1 MNKNEINRILKLS
14 LRAGRILLENGAE
27 TYRIEETINL
37 ICKSKGVA
45 EASCFVV
52 PTGIFINL
60 EYDGEYYSIIH
71 RTSINRLDL
80 ERIALLNE
88 FSRRFASGGISL
100 IDADNELERIEH
112 APEFKSWQI
121 ILGGGIAGGFFSL
134 LFGGG
139 LVEFILSFI
148 TSLFVVMFSLTSTKY
163 KLPFFMKKFIE
174 GMINMFSALVFVK
187 VMEYFG
193 IYPDL
198 DIIIIGALMPLVPG
212 LAMVNSIRDSI
223 SGDFVSGT
231 SRMTEA
237 IFIAVALALGVG
249 TVMQGYIM
257 VFGGSL

>member
-1 MNKNEINRILKLS
+1 MNKNEINRIFRLS
-14 LRAGRILLENGAE
+14 LRMGRILLENGAE

-37 ICKSKGVA
+37 ICNSKGVE

-60 EYDGEYYSIIH
+60 EYEGEYYSIIH

-88 FSRRFASGGISL
+88 FSRRFASGDISL

-134 LFGGG
+134 LFGGETM
-139 LVEFILSFI
+139 EFILAFI
-148 TSLFVVMFSLTSTKY
+148 TSLFVVMFSLISVKY
-163 KLPFFMKKFIE
+163 ELPFFMKKFIG
-174 GMINMFSALVFVK
+174 GMINMLAALVFVK
-187 VMEYFG
+187 LMEYFG
-193 IYPDL
+193 FYPDI
-198 DIIIIGALMPLVPG
+198 DIIIIGSLMPLVPG
-212 LAMVNSIRDSI
+212 LAMVNGIRDII
-223 SGDFVSGT
+223 SGDFISGT

-237 IFIAVALALGVG
+237 ILIAVALALGVG
-249 TVMQGYIM
+249 TVLQGYIM
-257 VFGGSL
+257 IFGGSI